1 MPLPVFI
8 ESLVK
13 DKQVASIMP
22 TRRSCVRKFLN
33 DLDLPPNATV
43 VEYGPGTGAFTKTML
58 SKLGH
63 NARLLA
69 FETNPLMVEHLK
81 KEVQDSRLEVF
92 QIGAQDTPEVLGRS
106 KIEEIDLA
114 LSGIPLSFLDKSQ
127 RKLLFKNTASLLK
140 PDGTFLIYQ
149 SAWTPFKSDSEIIFE
164 LSEHFSL
171 SHREFFWF
179 NIPPLV
185 ALFLNLKPT
194 PHKTKGSSSNG
205 NHSQS

>member
-33 DLDLPPNATV
+33 DLELPPNATV
-43 VEYGPGTGAFTKTML
+43 VEYGPGTGAFTKIML
-58 SKLGH
+58 SRLGA
-63 NARLLA
+63 NARVLA

-81 KEVQDSRLEVF
+81 HEIQDSRLEIF
-92 QIGAQDTPEVLGRS
+92 QIGAQNTPEVLKRS
-106 KIEEIDLA
+106 KIQHVDLV
-114 LSGIPLSFLDKSQ
+114 LSGIPLSFLDKDQ

-140 PDGTFLIYQ
+140 SDGIFLIYQ
-149 SAWTPFKSDSEIIFE
+149 SAWTPFKSDSEIISE
-164 LSEHFSL
+164 LDDHFLL
-171 SHREFFWF
+171 SHREFFWL

-185 ALFLNLKPT
+185 ALFLKLKPT
-194 PHKTKGSSSNG
+194 AQKTKGSTSDDNLSP
-205 NHSQS
+205 S